1 MKKIIFSI
9 VLFAISIIVY
19 GQTSVRFVVEDLP
32 EITYE
37 HVGIRGNLPPLDWSK
52 SIVLKR
58 KGTSYFIDINFPSNK
73 KELEFKF
80 VLFTDDVNPTWE
92 NTPNRTLTLYGNQ
105 EKQVSENKWNKEQVI
120 DISKLG
126 KIDVQGLTK
135 DFELI
140 KKIVLEVH
148 PGTYRYNSKQDILN
162 ALKELENKFSK
173 PLTHQE
179 AYLAISK
186 LTAQLKCDH
195 TKAGF
200 NNQGK
205 VINSIIH
212 YQADKIPFTFVWVDD
227 EMVILQNA
235 SENEMLQRG
244 TKVLSINQVPVI
256 QIREEII
263 KHIGADGAT
272 DNNRIYKTQVNGYDF
287 RYNAFDIFYPLIYPV
302 NNQRI
307 TLEIQRPNLQEVMTL
322 DIPTL
327 TRKKRFEVLAE
338 RYESFPKSRDDMWK
352 FEVISGNIAML
363 TLNSFGLNGW
373 KAMTIDYKSFLADA
387 FKEIRTRKI
396 GHLIIDIRENNGG
409 NDEIADEL
417 FSYLTQDDFQF
428 EREGRT
434 RYVNFPD
441 QLKPHIRTW
450 GDIPWYYELNPKN
463 PEPQDGYYI
472 FKENFLS
479 QLSENTKKIYKGKSY
494 LLISSANTS
503 LAFYTAYRFKNQKIG
518 DIIGRETG
526 GNLNDINGGQ
536 IIFLTLPNSGIE
548 IDFPVM
554 GGFSITNQ
562 PNTGV
567 QPDIM
572 VEYNSY
578 DVINQS
584 DLELKKTLEL
594 IKKYGTQR

>member
-1 MKKIIFSI
+1 MKNLVFTIIA
-9 VLFAISIIVY
+9 FAISLIAY
-19 GQTSVRFVVEDLP
+19 GQTSVRFIVNDIP
-32 EITYE
+32 ETQNRY
-37 HVGIRGNLPPLDWSK
+37 VGIRGNITPLDWSK
-52 SIVLKR
+52 SILLKR
-58 KGTSYFIDINFPSNK
+58 EGEAYVVDINFPLNVQ

-80 VLFTDDVNPTWE
+80 VLFTDDKQPTWE
-92 NTPNRTLTLYGNQ
+92 NTLNRTLILQGNQ
-105 EKQVSENKWNKEQVI
+105 ANQISENEWNKEQVV
-120 DISKLG
+120 DISTLG
-126 KIDVQGLTK
+126 VIDKQGLK
-135 DFELI
+135 EDFELL
-140 KKIVLEVH
+140 KKMVLDVH
-148 PGTYRYNSKQDILN
+148 PGTYRYNNRESILN
-162 ALKELENKFSK
+162 ALGELENKFSE

-179 AYLAISK
+179 VYLGISK

-200 NNQGK
+200 NNQGS

-212 YQADKIPFTFVWVDD
+212 YQADKIPFTFVWVDN

-235 SENEMLQRG
+235 SESEILRRG
-244 TKVLSINQVPVI
+244 TKVLSINKIPVI
-256 QIREEII
+256 DIRNEII

-287 RYNAFDIFYPLIYPV
+287 RYNAFDIFYPLLYPV
-302 NNQRI
+302 NNQSI
-307 TLEIQRPNLQEVMTL
+307 TLEIQQHNQQKIMSL
-322 DIPTL
+322 DVSTL
-327 TRKKRFEVLAE
+327 TREKRFGILAE
-338 RYESFPKSRDDMWK
+338 RYETYPKTRDDMWK
-352 FEVISGNIAML
+352 FEVLSDNTAIL

-373 KAMTIDYKSFLADA
+373 KAMTIDYKAFLADA
-387 FKEIRTRKI
+387 FREIRTRKI
-396 GHLIIDIRENNGG
+396 EHLIIDIRENNGG
-409 NDEIADEL
+409 NDEMADEL

-434 RYVNFPD
+434 RYVYFPET
-441 QLKPHIRTW
+441 LKPHIRTW
-450 GDIPWYYELNPKN
+450 GDNPWYYNLNPKN

-472 FKENFLS
+472 FKENFSS
-479 QLSENTKKIYKGKSY
+479 QPSENTKEIYKGKSY

-518 DIIGRETG
+518 NVIGRETG

-572 VEYNSY
+572 VEYDID
-578 DVINQS
+578 DVVNES

-594 IKKYGTQR
+594 IKKYGTQ